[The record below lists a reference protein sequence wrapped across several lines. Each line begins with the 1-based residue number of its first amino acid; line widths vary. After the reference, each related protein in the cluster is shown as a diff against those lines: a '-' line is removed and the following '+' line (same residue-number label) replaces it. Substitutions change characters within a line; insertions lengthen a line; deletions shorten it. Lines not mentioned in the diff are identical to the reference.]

1 METGIVGLVI
11 YVLLCLTILGFGT
24 YYVLVVLKDN
34 RIKSIVAASTAGLTG
49 IMVAGYAN
57 EVLHQMPTGQTV
69 YILMGII
76 MLSPVIDKKLA
87 HDHSTV

>member
-1 METGIVGLVI
+1 M
-11 YVLLCLTILGFGT
+11 
-24 YYVLVVLKDN
+24 LKDK
-34 RIKSIVAASTAGLTG
+34 RIKSIAAASTAGLAG

-76 MLSPVIDKKLA
+76 MLAPIIDKKLCNEYNKL
-87 HDHSTV
+87 